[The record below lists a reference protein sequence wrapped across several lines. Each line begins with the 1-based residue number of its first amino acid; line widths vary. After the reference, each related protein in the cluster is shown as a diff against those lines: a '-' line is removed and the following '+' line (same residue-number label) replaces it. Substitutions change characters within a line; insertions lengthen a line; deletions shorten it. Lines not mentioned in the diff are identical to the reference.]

1 MYRILIVDDE
11 RNERTGIE
19 KLIRRYQFHLEV
31 VQASNGRE
39 ALEKFEQNGIDI
51 LLTDIKMPLMSGIEL
66 IKEVHKRGWDP
77 ICIIYSAYGEFEY
90 AQNAIALG
98 VMQYLLKPIK
108 MQEFQNLF
116 EHVVSLCEEKDHQ
129 QVESEA
135 LKIKLRNVENDK
147 MYRQLLKYLESE
159 AAERSEDTEELF
171 ARESLVP
178 VILSSYSYLFSRYWE
193 NYEEDI
199 NKIFDNNP
207 VIINKDDTQTLVL
220 AGCGRLSSQR
230 KREEVCER
238 LIQMS
243 RDNFQSEIF
252 IVMGTKCSSMEEL
265 KTQYEIMRDQLDYQ
279 FFITESTYFLIEES
293 GFVKKESDMLSIYFK
308 KILTSAKLKD
318 FQGIKSEF
326 EKAFEYVE
334 KNVGFSS
341 IYIKYNFSEVIKQ
354 CCEILHSGERL
365 MEVVEDIYGSR
376 SITQV
381 KQAVSHLIDV
391 LAEDE
396 RIQNEENRVVIM
408 AKTYIHEHYKD
419 CTLSVSSIADELGIS
434 SAYLSTQFKA
444 ETGQQLVKYISW
456 YRIERARDLLTTTN
470 VKVGEVAKKVG
481 YLNTSYFISLFRNNM
496 GCSPAK
502 YRERAFKDE
511 G

>member
-1 MYRILIVDDE
+1 MKILIVDDE
-11 RNERTGIE
+11 RNERVGIE
-19 KLIRRYQFHLEV
+19 KLIRKYQYQMEV
-31 VQASNGRE
+31 IQAPNGRE
-39 ALEKFEQNGIDI
+39 ALEKFGQNDIDI
-51 LLTDIKMPLMSGIEL
+51 LLTDIKMPFMTGIEL
-66 IKEVHKRGWDP
+66 IKEVHKGGWDP

-108 MQEFQNLF
+108 MQEFKDLF
-116 EHVVSLCEEKDHQ
+116 DRVISMCREKEHQ
-129 QVESEA
+129 QAEKEA
-135 LKIKLRNVENDK
+135 LKVKLQSVEHDK
-147 MYRQLLKYLESE
+147 MYRQLLRYLESE
-159 AAERSEDTEELF
+159 SDAILEETEALF
-171 ARESLVP
+171 EQEALVP
-178 VILSSYSYLFSRYWE
+178 VVLSSYSYLFSRYWE

-199 NKIFDNNP
+199 EKIFGNKP

-220 AGCGRLSSQR
+220 AGCSRLSSLK
-230 KREEVCER
+230 KREEVCEK
-238 LIQMS
+238 LIRMS
-243 RDNFQSEIF
+243 RDKFQSEIF
-252 IVMGTKCSSMEEL
+252 IVMGTKCSNMAEL
-265 KTQYEIMRDQLDYQ
+265 KAQYGILRDQLDYQ
-279 FFITESTYFLIEES
+279 FFITESTYFLSEES

-308 KILTSAKLKD
+308 KILTCAKLKD

-326 EKAFEYVE
+326 EKAFEYVD

-354 CCEILHSGERL
+354 CCELLHSGERL

-376 SITQV
+376 SIAQV

-391 LAEDE
+391 LAEE
-396 RIQNEENRVVIM
+396 EKSQNEENRVVMM
-408 AKTYIHEHYKD
+408 AKAFIHEHYQD

-444 ETGQQLVKYISW
+444 ETGQQLVKYISL
-456 YRIERARDLLTTTN
+456 YRIEKARELLTTSN

-481 YLNTSYFISLFRNNM
+481 YLNTSYFISLFRNHV